1 MLARLFPKTIDN
13 TYRGHPIALWLFYP
27 LVLVNVAIAVVAIV
41 RADGGAQSADGIP
54 LDTFPVAAATTIIG
68 IGAFLGLAKLL
79 LGSLYTLAALR
90 YRAMIPLMYA
100 LIVTDLVGRKIL
112 VLYKPIARMAG
123 TATGSYVTWTLFAL
137 SVIGLVLSLW
147 PARAIRQ
154 GA

>member
-1 MLARLFPKTIDN
+1 MLGRLFPRQIDN
-13 TYRGHPIALWLFYP
+13 RYRGHWIALWLFYP
-27 LVLVNVAIAVVAIV
+27 LVFVNVAIAAVAIF

-54 LDTFPVAAATTIIG
+54 LDTYPAAAAATVIG

-79 LGSLYTLAALR
+79 LGSLYTLAAFR

-100 LIVTDLVGRKIL
+100 LIVTDLVGRKVI
-112 VLYKPIARMAG
+112 VLYKPIVRMAG

-147 PARAIRQ
+147 PSSERDAA
-154 GA
+154 